1 MKGGARSFVGREWQ
15 TANLQLDFDI
25 RSWCKGEGF
34 TDASGLSCFV
44 DPLVAMVPKAQSY
57 PSNFMSR
64 LQATSAA
71 LKPRRQGEY
80 SSNIL
85 ACTTDASLH
94 NHSTP

>member
-44 DPLVAMVPKAQSY
+44 DRSTCCHGAKGAKLPLKFYVKAAGNVSSVKTEKARRVQQQYFGMHNGCVFAQS
-57 PSNFMSR
+57 
-64 LQATSAA
+64 
-71 LKPRRQGEY
+71 
-80 SSNIL
+80 
-85 ACTTDASLH
+85 
-94 NHSTP
+94 